1 MGSTGVEET
10 RRWAAASADRGANWL
25 DAPVSGGQ
33 LGAANRA
40 LTIMVGGE
48 RHAFDRASSLLS
60 ILGSALTY
68 VGPSGAGQVAKLAN
82 QIIVASTIAA
92 VAEAFTLARAAGAD
106 LPAVRCAL
114 LGGFAASRILD
125 VHGQR
130 MIDRN
135 FVPGGRG
142 TGQLKDVLEAD
153 RLTRDLGL
161 SLPLLRANVDLWRR
175 MVAAGLGDLDH
186 SALIRLYEG
195 DPMEGAEKDKQ

>member
-1 MGSTGVEET
+1 MGSTGIEET
-10 RRWAAASADRGANWL
+10 RGWAAKSADRGVDWL

-33 LGAANRA
+33 LGAINRT

-48 RHAFDRASSLLS
+48 RRGFERAAPLLQL
-60 ILGSALTY
+60 LGATLTY
-68 VGPSGAGQVAKLAN
+68 VGQTGAGQTAKLAN
-82 QIIVASTIAA
+82 QIIVASTIAV

-106 LPAVRCAL
+106 LSAVRHAL

-125 VHGQR
+125 LHGQR
-130 MIDRN
+130 MIDRS

-153 RLTRDLGL
+153 RLARSIGL
-161 SLPLLRANVDLWRR
+161 NLPLLQANVTLWRR

-186 SALIRLYEG
+186 SAILQLFERDSAG
-195 DPMEGAEKDKQ
+195 SPVKDHP